1 MASTQL
7 IVFLACV
14 GVAVVAASYHSHHQ
28 PAQHYNTH
36 RQQAH
41 HQPRHYQPPTHYRP
55 GHVTGM
61 RNKPLENCSLLK
73 IVALRLY
80 KYYNFVLKLRYIFL
94 FFTTNNDGCCNF

>member
-61 RNKPLENCSLLK
+61 RNTPLENCSLLK

-80 KYYNFVLKLRYIFL
+80 KYYNFCVKTALHFSL
-94 FFTTNNDGCCNF
+94 FHYK